1 MSRVGGHG
9 VQALIDL
16 AEDFVTS
23 DPCRVWIVSLSK
35 AEFDLAGEPL
45 VVGFGVIG
53 NVLSG
58 SVLDVVRHRSTS

>member
-1 MSRVGGHG
+1 
-9 VQALIDL
+9 
-16 AEDFVTS
+16 
-23 DPCRVWIVSLSK
+23 
-35 AEFDLAGEPL
+35 L